1 MSLKIYIDTNIY
13 INSIENRDNNIS
25 KKVLFFLKNTDTI
38 LYINDISIIN
48 IHYITRKTTHRDEI
62 EEKLKVILEEHEL
75 VSIDKYIIKNSFD
88 SDFKDFEDAI
98 QYFCAKKVNADLIIT
113 DNTKD
118 FKNSDIKIL
127 SAKEFYENYIL
138 EDF

>member
-1 MSLKIYIDTNIY
+1 M
-13 INSIENRDNNIS
+13 
-25 KKVLFFLKNTDTI
+25 
-38 LYINDISIIN
+38 SIIN

-127 SAKEFYENYIL
+127 SAKEFYENYIP

>member
-25 KKVLFFLKNTDTI
+25 KKVLLFLKNTDTI
-38 LYINDISIIN
+38 LYINDLSIIN

-127 SAKEFYENYIL
+127 SAKEFYENYIP